1 MSDNYNDDNNGKYN
15 YNDNVNGKYLVQPK
29 DNVNNFPVSQV
40 LL

>member
-15 YNDNVNGKYLVQPK
+15 YNDNVNGKYLVQRK
-29 DNVNNFPVSQV
+29 DNVNNFTASQV